1 MQHTSPSPPSG
12 LPATIDRLSE
22 PPILSVPLPPVSVSP
37 VPVPTIAAVPHSAR
51 HRVDGW
57 TPVKV
62 AAFIAHLGDTGSV
75 TQAAAYVR
83 MTTASCYALRN
94 RPGGEPF
101 AEAWETAVSTRHEQL
116 ADLALDRVR
125 HGVERTRWY
134 RGQAVGR
141 DRVFSDRLLIHLLT
155 ATDPARR
162 RRAAVAEQAAAAPP
176 DDASPDDT
184 PPDAVTVETRVAD
197 RPTDRASAPG
207 SADTAAPTA
216 VAAAELMHSCSAD
229 CSGDCSAECSAEC
242 PAECG
247 PACPPDCRGNCLAYA
262 ALAAEQ
268 ADDDWLPPDI
278 VASMAQQAAARAAR
292 QAVKVAELAA
302 LDALVDAA
310 CGRSP
315 PRAGAEET

>member
-1 MQHTSPSPPSG
+1 MQHTSPSPPAG
-12 LPATIDRLSE
+12 LPATIDRLPE
-22 PPILSVPLPPVSVSP
+22 PPIPSVPLPPVP
-37 VPVPTIAAVPHSAR
+37 VPPVLLPTIATGIAAVLHSAK

-141 DRVFSDRLLIHLLT
+141 DRVFSDRLLIHLLS

-162 RRAAVAEQAAAAPP
+162 RRSAVAEQAAAAPP
-176 DDASPDDT
+176 DDAPPDDAL
-184 PPDAVTVETRVAD
+184 PDAVTVETQVAD
-197 RPTDRASAPG
+197 GPTDQASAPG
-207 SADTAAPTA
+207 IADTAPTVVVDA
-216 VAAAELMHSCSAD
+216 DLMHSCSA
-229 CSGDCSAECSAEC
+229 DCSAECSAEC

-247 PACPPDCRGNCLAYA
+247 TTCPPDCRGNCLAYA

-268 ADDDWLPPDI
+268 ADDDWLPPDV
-278 VASMAQQAAARAAR
+278 VAAMAQQAAARAAR
-292 QAVKVAELAA
+292 QAVKVAEMAA